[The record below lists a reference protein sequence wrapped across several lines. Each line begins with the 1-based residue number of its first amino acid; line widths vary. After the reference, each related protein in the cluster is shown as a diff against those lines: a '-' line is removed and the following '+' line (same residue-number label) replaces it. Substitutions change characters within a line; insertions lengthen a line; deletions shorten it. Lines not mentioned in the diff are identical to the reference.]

1 MIWTRFIS
9 LLRRIFR
16 RNVVE
21 SELDDEMQ
29 AYLQQD
35 IDARIAR
42 GMTADEAR
50 RNALVDFGGREQT
63 KERVRDVRTGVW
75 LDVAVS
81 DFRYAMRML
90 RRNPG
95 FSVIALLTLALG
107 IGANTAIFSIV
118 NSILIRPLPYEDPDQ
133 LVWVW
138 GRFNLGNTASVSPP
152 DFRDYRAQ
160 AQLFDA
166 FGCFSA
172 VSFTITGNGEPERL
186 NGSIVSAEFFRI
198 FGVKPAMGR
207 EFTSEEERVERP
219 GVVILSHGLWQR
231 RFGGDAGIIGRNIV
245 LDGRPLTVVG
255 VMPQEFRFSGS
266 AEAWVPIPLNSPGM
280 QSRGAHFLRP
290 IARLKSSTSIAQA
303 QAEVD
308 VIADRLAMQYPDTNK
323 SFGLRLVPLQE
334 RIVGNSR
341 RSLTILMA
349 SVSLVLLIA
358 CVNVANLLLSRA
370 TSRQKEI
377 AIRTALGASRVR
389 NMRLMMNESIVLA
402 LCGGAGGVLLAN
414 WAVKAV
420 KGLNLNFIP
429 RASEIQMDNTVLG
442 YTLAISLL
450 TGILFGILP
459 AVQASYSDFNNSLKE
474 AGRTSSSGGR
484 SVLRQALVTAE
495 VALALV
501 LSIGAGLTVK
511 SLVNLSFVD
520 PGFKTAN
527 LLTMRLDVFGAKYP
541 TGEKRAIFYDAVRE
555 RIAALP
561 GVAGAAYVSQLPLSG
576 QNNDNFFEIEGRP
589 VHDPG
594 KGVTA
599 QTRYVAAEYF
609 KTMSIPVLRGRGFT
623 AQEARDGAAVTL
635 INEAL
640 ARQYFTDQDPIG
652 HRILLNEGPVRAYE
666 IVGVV
671 GDIRHFQ
678 LAVEPADELYVPS
691 VRGPQANLVVRTSVE
706 PASVVRVLREQVWAV
721 DKDLPLS
728 GVRTMEEIIDGS
740 LGGGRFMMYL
750 LGLFS
755 IIAVAL
761 AAIGIYGVISYAV
774 SQQIHEMGLRMALG
788 ARRLDVLS
796 LVMRRGLIL
805 TGIGIMLG
813 LVAAA
818 ALTKTMSEQLYQV
831 STTDV
836 QTFALTS
843 GLLFVIALLSSYIP
857 ARRATKVDPMVAL
870 RHE

>member
-9 LLRRIFR
+9 VLRRIFR

-21 SELDDEMQ
+21 TELDDEMQ
-29 AYLQQD
+29 AYLEQD

-42 GMTADEAR
+42 GMTPDDAR
-50 RNALVDFGGREQT
+50 RKALVDFGGREQT
-63 KERVRDVRTGVW
+63 KERVRDARKGVW
-75 LDVAVS
+75 LDVAVA
-81 DFRYAMRML
+81 DFSYAMRML

-95 FSVIALLTLALG
+95 FSLIALLTLALG

-118 NSILIRPLPYEDPDQ
+118 NSILLRPLPYQDPHQ

-166 FGCFSA
+166 FACFSP
-172 VSFTITGNGEPERL
+172 VFVTITGNGEPERL
-186 NGSIVSAEFFRI
+186 NGSMISSEFFRV
-198 FGVKPAMGR
+198 FGVKPTIGR
-207 EFTSEEERVERP
+207 EFTPEEEQVDRP
-219 GVVILSHGLWQR
+219 GVVILSYGLWQR
-231 RFGGDAGIIGRNIV
+231 RFGGDAGLIGRSIV

-266 AEAWVPIPLNSPGM
+266 PEAWVPIPLNNPGM

-290 IARLKSSTSIAQA
+290 VARLKSSTSIVHA

-308 VIADRLAMQYPDTNK
+308 MIADRLAAQYPDTNK
-323 SFGLRLVPLQE
+323 SFGLRLVPLQD

-341 RSLTILMA
+341 RSLTILMV

-370 TSRQKEI
+370 TSRQKEM
-377 AIRTALGASRVR
+377 AIRTALGASRGR
-389 NMRLMMNESIVLA
+389 NMRLMLSESVVLA
-402 LCGGAGGVLLAN
+402 LCGGVGGVFFAN

-420 KGLNLNFIP
+420 IGLNLNFIP
-429 RASEIQMDNTVLG
+429 RASEIQMDNAVLA
-442 YTLAISLL
+442 YTLAISVF

-459 AVQASYSDFNNSLKE
+459 ALQLSYSDFNSSLKE
-474 AGRTSSSGGR
+474 GGRTSSSGGR
-484 SVLRQALVTAE
+484 NVLRQVLVTAE

-501 LSIGAGLTVK
+501 LSIGAGLTIK
-511 SLVNLSFVD
+511 SLVHLSVVD
-520 PGFKTAN
+520 PGFKTTN
-527 LLTMRLDVFGAKYP
+527 LLTMRLDIPDAKYA
-541 TGEKRAIFYDAVRE
+541 TDEQRAMFYDTVRE

-561 GVAGAAYVSQLPLSG
+561 GVAGAAYVSHLPLSG
-576 QNNDNFFEIEGRP
+576 QNNDFFFEIEGRP
-589 VHDPG
+589 KHEPG

-599 QTRYVAAEYF
+599 QTRIVAAEYF
-609 KTMSIPVLRGRGFT
+609 TTMGIPILRGRDFT
-623 AQEARDGAAVTL
+623 PQEARDGAAVIL
-635 INEAL
+635 INQAM
-640 ARQYFTDQDPIG
+640 ARKYFPDQDPIG
-652 HRILLNEGPVRAYE
+652 HRLLLNDVRAHE

-671 GDIRHFQ
+671 GDIRHFA
-678 LAVEPADELYVPS
+678 LEFEPYDEMYIPS

-706 PASVVRVLREQVWAV
+706 PGGVVRSVREQVWAV

-728 GVRTMEEIIDGS
+728 SVRTMDAIIDRS

-755 IIAVAL
+755 IIAVTL
-761 AAIGIYGVISYAV
+761 SAIGIYGVISYAV
-774 SQQIHEMGLRMALG
+774 TQQVHEMGLRMALG
-788 ARRLDVLS
+788 ARRFDVLR
-796 LVMRRGLIL
+796 LVMRRGLVL
-805 TGIGIMLG
+805 AGIGIVLG

-818 ALTKTMSEQLYQV
+818 WLTQTMSEQLYQV
-831 STTDV
+831 STTDT

-843 GLLFVIALLSSYIP
+843 GLLLVIALLSSYIP